1 MKTNFEIARI
11 YSNGQF
17 NHEKHE
23 LDKPNFYCIHLHE
36 AFEAGIEHAQRFIP
50 LSEELPD
57 PHTNI
62 LIIDS
67 ISNSESY
74 GQFSLNM
81 EWFHCHK
88 STNVFAK
95 SDIVSWRPLYF

>member
-1 MKTNFEIARI
+1 MKTIIEAAKEFSFENTYCTDREIRSKERGFIAGVEFAQSFIPIAR
-11 YSNGQF
+11 
-17 NHEKHE
+17 
-23 LDKPNFYCIHLHE
+23 
-36 AFEAGIEHAQRFIP
+36 
-50 LSEELPD
+50 ELPP
-57 PHTNI
+57 PHTKI
-62 LIIDS
+62 LVIDS

-95 SDIVSWRPLYF
+95 SDITHWRPINLK